1 MARLFAY
8 TRAGT
13 SIRCVYHIWSIF
25 KSSRLLRFDSLPINS
40 RKSGSSRLSKFAEN
54 LGFSKSK
61 PSVKED
67 ASDNR
72 RILSTSRLKKF
83 AEHLPFV
90 QSNSSL
96 MALWNFPFMRLK
108 KSAQANFT
116 PLNENIAGASSLS
129 KRSTSDRKDVRLY
142 RQGEDEYDVTKM
154 TIPTIMWT
162 SYNDRLVDRKVRYAD
177 QITDQHELARVRC
190 SLKFETH

>member
-1 MARLFAY
+1 
-8 TRAGT
+8 
-13 SIRCVYHIWSIF
+13 
-25 KSSRLLRFDSLPINS
+25 
-40 RKSGSSRLSKFAEN
+40 
-54 LGFSKSK
+54 
-61 PSVKED
+61 
-67 ASDNR
+67 
-72 RILSTSRLKKF
+72 
-83 AEHLPFV
+83 
-90 QSNSSL
+90 
-96 MALWNFPFMRLK
+96 MRLK

-116 PLNENIAGASSLS
+116 PLNESIAGASSLS

-177 QITDQHELARVRC
+177 QITDQHELALVRC